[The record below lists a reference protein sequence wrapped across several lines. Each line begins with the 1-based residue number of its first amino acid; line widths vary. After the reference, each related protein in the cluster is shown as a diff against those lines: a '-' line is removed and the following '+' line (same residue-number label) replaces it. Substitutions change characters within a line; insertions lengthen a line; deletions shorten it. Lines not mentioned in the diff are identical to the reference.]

1 MAGPAGGPF
10 GAWVLWGDPLEWDLE
25 LFRSAGSNELES
37 WPVGE
42 GRRAAAMAVGDPVV
56 LVLTGE
62 QDDPAPGLWGVGRVT
77 GRARSGRPDQFWR
90 ERAKRRTLVGVEMVV
105 ERVLLGI
112 SDLARVEVLAASEL
126 VVRPPGG
133 EPGVLTSAQWT
144 ALRDLVQGVAVASSG
159 AGRVWNRPP
168 LSLPMRRLLRT
179 YAFDPTSTRLS
190 GEYLIVDVPFEASLR
205 PGPMGELV
213 QVVDF
218 DATRKCWYEPVDLND
233 PTILARGGLRPA
245 EHDPRTHQQVVYA
258 VSMSVL
264 ERFERFA
271 GRRFRWRGTERLKL
285 VPHAFDGRNAFFDA
299 ASNAVMFGYYRAT
312 RDDLGEHL
320 PGQRIFTCLSSDII
334 AHEVTHAIMHRWRP
348 CFSEATNPDV
358 FAWHEAFADLVALFQ
373 HFVHFDVVRAAVAS
387 SAGDLRK
394 STGLLDLAREFGSST
409 GRGAALRS
417 ALEAERSPAA
427 FRAATEPHQR
437 GAFFVAAVFEAFVT
451 MHQRAIGD
459 LIRIATGGSGVLP
472 PGQLQSDLVNRV
484 TKEAVMV
491 ADTLLGV
498 VVRAFDYLPDVDVTF
513 GDVVR
518 AIVTAD
524 HLLYPDD
531 GGRLRGTLVEAM
543 RARGIYPEGVTSLA
557 DDALMWP
564 APDRPLSLRDA
575 EPPIDLSRLIVSATL
590 NLDASGRAAWA
601 MGSEG
606 GTPLGDRKRDRDEEQ
621 ERYTSLNIWAR
632 RNAVELGLEP
642 TQPIAVVGVHVAYRQ
657 AQDRQPHPE
666 IVIQFRQRRLDLE
679 DPNLSADDRV
689 QVKAGTTLIAGVD
702 GQVLHVVVKPLPFT
716 SQTLEGL
723 EHHDLG
729 LSHHRAGSRRLSAMR
744 SWLGQLDADDAL
756 TAWTGEPAALR
767 LDFAALH
774 ADPPAWE
781 VSR

>member
-1 MAGPAGGPF
+1 MARLGDEPV
-10 GAWVLWGDPLEWDLE
+10 GAWVLWCDPNQWDVAA
-25 LFRSAGSNELES
+25 FRAAGSNELEN
-37 WPVGE
+37 WPVPE
-42 GRRAAAMAVGDPVV
+42 NRRSAAMAAGDPVV
-56 LVLTGE
+56 LLLTGDQSE
-62 QDDPAPGLWGVGRVT
+62 PAPGLWGVGRVT
-77 GRARSGRPDQFWR
+77 GRARTGRPDQYWR
-90 ERAKRRTLVGVEMVV
+90 EPADRQPLIGVDLVV
-105 ERVLLGI
+105 ERVLI
-112 SDLARVEVLAASEL
+112 ARSDLARVEALAGSEL
-126 VVRPPGG
+126 FERSPGSD
-133 EPGVLTSAQWT
+133 PGLLTTTQWAVLREM
-144 ALRDLVQGVAVASSG
+144 LQGLAVASAG
-159 AGRVWNRPP
+159 AGRIRNRPP
-168 LSLPMRRLLRT
+168 ISLPMRRLLRT

-190 GEYLIVDVPFEASLR
+190 GDYLVVDVPFEPALR
-205 PGPMGELV
+205 PGPVGELV

-218 DATRKCWYEPVDLND
+218 DAARNRWYTPVDLDD
-233 PTILARGGLRPA
+233 PAILAQRGLRPA

-271 GRRFRWRGTERLKL
+271 GRRFRWRGTERLTL
-285 VPHAFDGRNAFFDA
+285 VPHAFDGRNAYFDP
-299 ASNAVMFGYYRAT
+299 ASNAVMFGYYQAT
-312 RDDLGEHL
+312 RGDIGEHL

-373 HFVHFDVVRAAVAS
+373 HFVHFDVVRAAVTS
-387 SAGDLRK
+387 SSGDLRK
-394 STGLLDLAREFGSST
+394 SNGLFDLAREFGSST

-417 ALEAERSPAA
+417 ALAAERSPAA

-451 MHQRAIGD
+451 VHQRAISD
-459 LIRIATGGSGVLP
+459 LVRIATGGSGVLP
-472 PGQLQSDLVNRV
+472 AGQLQSDLVNRV

-531 GGRLRGTLVEAM
+531 GARIRGTLVEAM
-543 RARGIYPEGVTSLA
+543 RARGIYPDGVTSLA
-557 DDALMWP
+557 DDALLWP
-564 APDRPLSLRDA
+564 APSRPLSLRDA
-575 EPPIDLSRLIVSATL
+575 DPAIDLSRLIVSATL
-590 NLDASGRAAWA
+590 NLDATGRAAWA
-601 MGSEG
+601 MGVDG
-606 GTPLGDRKRDRDEEQ
+606 AATTGDRSEDRADEDDRYSALNRWAKRH
-621 ERYTSLNIWAR
+621 
-632 RNAVELGLEP
+632 AVELGLEP
-642 TQPIAVVGVHVAYRQ
+642 SQPVAVAGVHVAYRQ

-679 DPNLSADDRV
+679 DGRLPRDRRM
-689 QVKAGTTLIAGVD
+689 QVKAGTTVIAGVD
-702 GQVLHVVVKPLPFT
+702 GEVLHVVAKPLPFT
-716 SQTLEGL
+716 AATLAAL
-723 EHHDLG
+723 AHNPLALAHHK
-729 LSHHRAGSRRLSAMR
+729 AGSQRLSAMR
-744 SWLGQLDADDAL
+744 TWLGQLDVDDAL

-774 ADPPAWE
+774 ADPSAWE
-781 VSR
+781 VAR